1 MTDQSK
7 TAASRPRKPYA
18 SPILVKRDR
27 LARITAADTRVS
39 GIVTDGAIR

>member
-27 LARITAADTRVS
+27 LAAITAASVS

>member
-18 SPILVKRDR
+18 SPTLVKRDR
-27 LARITAADTRVS
+27 LGRITAADTGIS
-39 GIVTDGAIR
+39 GIVTDGATR